1 MAQALHVPHGIFDVD
16 VDIRSS
22 AGQTR
27 LASAQAGRAAQP
39 FWQTI

>member
-1 MAQALHVPHGIFDVD
+1 MAQALHVPHGIFD